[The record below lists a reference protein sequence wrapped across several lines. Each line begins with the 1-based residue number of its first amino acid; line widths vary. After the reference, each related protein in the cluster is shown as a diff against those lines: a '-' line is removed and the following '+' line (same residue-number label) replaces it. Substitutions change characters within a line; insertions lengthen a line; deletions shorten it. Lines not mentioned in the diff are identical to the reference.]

1 MPPRPAPPIPATS
14 AGKKCV
20 FLVDGYALIYR
31 AFFAMIARPLTT
43 KSGENTSAVWGI
55 TNFLLRLYENYHPE
69 YIGWV
74 HDRGVSFRHEQYPEY
89 KATREK
95 LGEELQQDFDRS
107 LERVCQILDA
117 FHIPVIAINGYEAD
131 DVVATLAERAAG
143 TGLQAVIVSGD
154 KDFYQLIGEGIA
166 LLNPGRGGQAAVEEQ
181 WVDQSNASERLG
193 VPPQRVVDYLALVG
207 DSSDNIPG
215 VKGIGDKTA
224 VQLLETYGD
233 LDSILARAADIPGK
247 RPREALLQQ
256 ADNARLSRQLV
267 TLRRDVP
274 VELDLDQ
281 LRVRTPDTDTL
292 ASLFTELEFR
302 TLIPKLGDLASVGVV
317 QPVEP
322 GAPPAPAPPPG
333 QPGGP
338 RAPQLADPRIV
349 DNPADLPAMIQELRG
364 ARLVALQTEPGL
376 VGLSF
381 AVAPGRSWYLPFGH
395 APREG
400 EFDATPPRNLPPLSS
415 ETLAPLR
422 ALLDDPAVRKAGH
435 DIKAV
440 WVALVQAGVPFGGVT
455 YDSMVASFVLD
466 PGNRS
471 HALHDLARE
480 HLSIELPTT
489 AQLLGKGKGGGTE
502 RTLAYVA
509 PAEAARVSAAQ
520 AEMVLRL
527 EEAFRSDIEAHHLVR
542 LLDEIEIP
550 LIPVLVDMEAT
561 GILVDPVLLGEM
573 SRGFNK
579 ELTQLELDIY
589 RAAGGEFN
597 INSTP
602 QLRTV
607 LFERLKLPVQ
617 KRTKTGA
624 STDVEVLE
632 QLAALGHE
640 VPRLLIEYRELT
652 KLKST
657 YIDALPGYIQADGRV
672 HTSFNQTGAATGR
685 LSSSDPN
692 LQNIPVRTR
701 RGGEIRRAFVAPPD
715 HLLLIA
721 DYSQVE
727 LRLLAHFSNDPA
739 FVEAFQRG
747 GDIHRQTAAV
757 IFGVPEANVT
767 GEMRGRAK
775 TINFATIYGQGAL
788 ALSRQLGIT
797 LEEAKA
803 FIKHYFERFAGVRAW
818 LDKTVDEARQRGFVE
833 TLFGRRR
840 YIPELRDRNFSI
852 RAFGERTATNSPLQG
867 SAADLIKIAMIRI
880 HAALKQ
886 ANLRTKMLL
895 QVHDELVFETPQR
908 ERSDAAALVKRE
920 MEGVA
925 NLRVPL
931 VVTIGAGKNWIDAK
945 G

>member
-1 MPPRPAPPIPATS
+1 
-14 AGKKCV
+14 
-20 FLVDGYALIYR
+20 VDGYALIYR

-69 YIGWV
+69 YVGWV
-74 HDRGVSFRHEQYPEY
+74 HDRGVSFRQEQYPEY

-107 LERVCQILDA
+107 LERVCQVLDA

-131 DVVATLAERAAG
+131 DVVATLAQRAAG
-143 TGLQAVIVSGD
+143 GGLQAVIVSGD
-154 KDFYQLIGEGIA
+154 KDFYQLIGDGVA

-181 WVDQSNASERLG
+181 WVDRSNASERLG
-193 VPPQRVVDYLALVG
+193 VPPERVVDYLALVG
-207 DSSDNIPG
+207 DTSDNIPG

-224 VQLLETYGD
+224 LQLLETYGD
-233 LDSILARAADIPGK
+233 LDTILAKAADIPGK
-247 RPREALLQQ
+247 RPREALLAQ

-274 VELDLDQ
+274 VELDLEQ

-292 ASLFTELEFR
+292 AALFTELEFR
-302 TLIPKLGDLASVGVV
+302 TLIPKLTDLASVGVA
-317 QPVEP
+317 QPAEP
-322 GAPPAPAPPPG
+322 ALAASAPPV
-333 QPGGP
+333 GP
-338 RAPQLADPRIV
+338 RAPQLAAPRII
-349 DNPADLPAMIQELRG
+349 DDPADLPGMVQELRG

-376 VGLSF
+376 AGLSF
-381 AVAPGRSWYLPFGH
+381 AIAPGRSWYLPFGH
-395 APREG
+395 VPREG

-422 ALLDDPAVRKAGH
+422 ALLADPTVRKAGH
-435 DIKAV
+435 DIKAA
-440 WVALVQAGVPFGGVT
+440 WVALARAGVAFGGVA
-455 YDSMVASFVLD
+455 YDTMVASFVLD

-471 HALHDLARE
+471 HALNDLARE
-480 HLSIELPTT
+480 HLSVELPTT
-489 AQLLGKGKGGGTE
+489 AQLVGKGKGGG
-502 RTLAYVA
+502 AFAQVP

-527 EEAFRSDIEAHHLVR
+527 EEAFRADIDAHHLAR

-550 LIPVLVDMEAT
+550 LIPVLVDMETT
-561 GILVDPVLLGEM
+561 GILVDRALLGEM
-573 SRGFNK
+573 SRGFTK
-579 ELTQLELDIY
+579 ELTTLELDIY

-652 KLKST
+652 KLQST
-657 YIDALPGYIQADGRV
+657 YVDALPGYIRPDTGRV

-701 RGGEIRRAFVAPPD
+701 RGGEIRRAFVAPPG

-757 IFGVPEANVT
+757 IFGVAEAAVT
-767 GEMRGRAK
+767 GEMRSRAK

-818 LDKTVDEARQRGFVE
+818 LDQTVEEARQRGFVE

-880 HAALKQ
+880 HAALT
-886 ANLRTKMLL
+886 AAGLGTKILL
-895 QVHDELVFETPQR
+895 QVHDELVFEIPEA
-908 ERSDAAALVKRE
+908 ERSVAGALVKRE

-931 VVTIGAGKNWIDAK
+931 VVSIGAGKNWIEAK

>member
-1 MPPRPAPPIPATS
+1 
-14 AGKKCV
+14 
-20 FLVDGYALIYR
+20 VDGYALIYR

-69 YIGWV
+69 FIGWV
-74 HDRGVSFRHEQYPEY
+74 HDRGVSFRQEQYPEY

-95 LGEELQQDFDRS
+95 LSEELQQDFDRS

-131 DVVATLAERAAG
+131 DVVATLAQRAAELG
-143 TGLQAVIVSGD
+143 MQAVIVSGD

-193 VPPQRVVDYLALVG
+193 VPPERVVDYLALVG

-224 VQLLETYGD
+224 VQLLETYGH
-233 LDSILARAADIPGK
+233 LDAILASAADIPGK
-247 RPREALLQQ
+247 RPREALQQ
-256 ADNARLSRQLV
+256 QSDNARLSRQLV

-274 VELDLDQ
+274 VALDLEQ

-292 ASLFTELEFR
+292 ATLFTELEFR
-302 TLIPKLGDLASVGVV
+302 TLVPKLGDLVSVGAA
-317 QPVEP
+317 QP
-322 GAPPAPAPPPG
+322 AAAAAPAA
-333 QPGGP
+333 QPSGP
-338 RAPQLADPRIV
+338 SPRSPQLADPRIV
-349 DNPADLPAMIQELRG
+349 DDPADLPAMVRELRG
-364 ARLVALQTEPGL
+364 ARLVSLQTEPGL
-376 VGLSF
+376 AGISF

-395 APREG
+395 QAREG
-400 EFDATPPRNLPPLSS
+400 EFDAAPPPRNLPPLSS
-415 ETLAPLR
+415 EALAPLR
-422 ALLDDPAVRKAGH
+422 ALLADTTVRKAGH
-435 DIKAV
+435 DIKAA
-440 WVALVQAGVPFGGVT
+440 WVALARAGVPFAGVA

-471 HALHDLARE
+471 HAINDLARE
-480 HLSIELPTT
+480 HLSVELPAT

-502 RTLAYVA
+502 RTFAQVP
-509 PAEAARVSAAQ
+509 PADAARVSAAQ

-527 EEAFRSDIEAHHLVR
+527 EEAFRSDIEAHHLAR

-561 GILVDPVLLGEM
+561 GILVDRELLGEM
-573 SRGFNK
+573 SRGFSK
-579 ELTQLELDIY
+579 ELRALELDIY

-602 QLRTV
+602 QLRAV

-640 VPRLLIEYRELT
+640 VPRLMIEYRELT
-652 KLKST
+652 KLQST
-657 YIDALPGYIQADGRV
+657 YVDALPGYIRADTGRV

-701 RGGEIRRAFVAPPD
+701 RGGEIRRAFIAPPGR
-715 HLLLIA
+715 LLLTA

-727 LRLLAHFSNDPA
+727 LRLLAHLSEDPA
-739 FVEAFQRG
+739 FVAAFQRG

-757 IFGVPEANVT
+757 IFGVPEAQVT
-767 GEMRGRAK
+767 GEMRARAK

-880 HAALKQ
+880 HAALTQ
-886 ANLRTKMLL
+886 AKLRGKMLL
-895 QVHDELVFETPQR
+895 QVHDELVFEVPEE
-908 ERSDAAALVKRE
+908 ERSDAGALVKRE

-925 NLRVPL
+925 DLRVPL